1 VTDGQTHAQTDGRT
15 SCDGIT
21 RAVHA
26 RRAVKSDPESTRGSG
41 SPLKVNQS
49 FPMPAT
55 FGRRPFPHSS
65 IILFTEWQNDRLDPN
80 PNFRINPYPC
90 RCLSDVFQNALS
102 CRHQSFRQVWD
113 KAAVDWEM
121 LTMSKNPLFR
131 NGEENE
137 NVIRNPHTDPDLFP
151 QEKGGLVCLM
161 KRYHSVT
168 PIVSQTMI

>member
-1 VTDGQTHAQTDGRT
+1 MTDGQTDAQTDGRT

-80 PNFRINPYPC
+80 PNFRINPYPDVC
-90 RCLSDVFQNALS
+90 RMC
-102 CRHQSFRQVWD
+102 
-113 KAAVDWEM
+113 
-121 LTMSKNPLFR
+121 SKMHYLVGISHFAKYGTKRPLIEKCWQCPKIPYSAMVKKMKTWSGIHTR
-131 NGEENE
+131 
-137 NVIRNPHTDPDLFP
+137 IRICFPKKKEGLFA
-151 QEKGGLVCLM
+151 
-161 KRYHSVT
+161 
-168 PIVSQTMI
+168 